1 MRTFVAGLAVLASS
15 IGSIAFAESHL
26 VPTLEREFDV
36 CQDRPSQP
44 QFVTDLADDEPN
56 KARLLQQVY
65 RAEGMQRIVDANE
78 CSCETRFPTWD
89 AAEAVYLERFS
100 TADRN
105 ELREAISTFRR
116 TANELRRIA
125 KPICEQAGNW

>member
-1 MRTFVAGLAVLASS
+1 MRTFVTGLAVLASS

-26 VPTLEREFDV
+26 APTLECEFDV
-36 CQDRPSQP
+36 CQDRPLQP

-56 KARLLQQVY
+56 KARLVQQVY
-65 RAEGMQRIVDANE
+65 RAESMQRIVDANE

-89 AAEAVYLERFS
+89 AAEAVYLDRFS
-100 TADRN
+100 AADRN

-116 TANELRRIA
+116 TANELRGIA